1 MNFIEETT
9 ALKGIIILSGILFF
23 FFLYSLMK
31 RVMLKIRF
39 RSVTVSNRNLLPA
52 PSLQQNLIKSGYISD
67 FYSNPVLFRKHTL
80 N

>member
-9 ALKGIIILSGILFF
+9 AIKGIFILSGILLF